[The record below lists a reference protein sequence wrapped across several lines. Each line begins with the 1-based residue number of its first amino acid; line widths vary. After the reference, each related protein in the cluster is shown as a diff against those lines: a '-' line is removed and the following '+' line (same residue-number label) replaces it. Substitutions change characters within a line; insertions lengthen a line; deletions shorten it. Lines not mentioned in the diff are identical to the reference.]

1 MLHFFDLFFLIFI
14 NFHFYEIVDDLYQ
27 DLAKLDILFSG
38 SDLAGFVCGFSKF
51 RSRSSP
57 RRLYTAFKF
66 PQIRVLVSGL
76 KSKIKASQH

>member
-1 MLHFFDLFFLIFI
+1 MLFKNWCAEKFPLHK
-14 NFHFYEIVDDLYQ
+14 IVGDLYQ

-57 RRLYTAFKF
+57 RRLY
-66 PQIRVLVSGL
+66 S
-76 KSKIKASQH
+76 ASYRFWLSYI